1 MDVLT
6 AVPSWRFEH
15 GVLYTFRGVSLVVNC
30 EGLPWLFAAGSPVFD
45 SYLIIADW
53 NQLTCQ

>member
-1 MDVLT
+1 M
-6 AVPSWRFEH
+6 
-15 GVLYTFRGVSLVVNC
+15 VVNC

-53 NQLTCQ
+53 NQLSANDMLLINNWLGGLGT